1 MPSLKEKNR
10 YLLIKGDKGEFFRIM
25 KESLGVFNYS
35 LASFK
40 ILDESE
46 NYFLVKV
53 NVKALDLVRA
63 SLCLYNHNLKIVKVY
78 GTLLKYKKE
87 KASLSKN

>member
-1 MPSLKEKNR
+1 
-10 YLLIKGDKGEFFRIM
+10 M
-25 KESLGVFNYS
+25 KESLGIFNYS

-40 ILDESE
+40 VIDEDKDF
-46 NYFLVKV
+46 FLVKI

-63 SLCLYNHNLKIVKVY
+63 SLCLYTHNLKIVKVY

-87 KASLSKN
+87 KKLSED